1 MQVPQVPE
9 VQLVGKV
16 MPQVKGRF
24 DGAAVRP
31 LVQAALA

>member
-16 MPQVKGRF
+16 MPQASAQMMILLLLLG
-24 DGAAVRP
+24 G
-31 LVQAALA
+31 